1 MRKIKRPRKKRLQ
14 THQDRIMT
22 LANAISIS
30 RIILSIPLVLFLDA
44 KMLWQSFILIL
55 LIVLSDF
62 LDGYVARKADEI
74 TNFGKLIDPV
84 ADKIC
89 LMVVAIY
96 LIITYKIYFLLFFV
110 ILAIRDTFLIIIG
123 VYLMFS
129 QEEVF
134 QSNLSGKWFMGI
146 STLMMTLFMFQ
157 EALAISEY
165 FLWFTYLFSIV
176 LFIISTFEY
185 IKRYLKYFDQMI
197 QMYLHLQQVK
207 YQELEM
213 LEYI

>member
-1 MRKIKRPRKKRLQ
+1 MRVYHKKRIRKKRLQ

-22 LANAISIS
+22 LANAISII
-30 RIILSIPLVLFLDA
+30 RIILSIPLIQFLNA
-44 KMLWQSFILIL
+44 NKLWQAFAIII

-89 LMVVAIY
+89 MVVVVIY
-96 LIITYKIYFLLFFV
+96 LIIIYQLPFLLFFM

-134 QSNLSGKWFMGI
+134 QSNTSGKWFMGI
-146 STLMMTLFMFQ
+146 SALMMALFIFQ
-157 EALAISEY
+157 EPLHISGFVLWISYIVVIILFAISTYEY
-165 FLWFTYLFSIV
+165 FR
-176 LFIISTFEY
+176 
-185 IKRYLKYFDQMI
+185 RYLRYFKQ
-197 QMYLHLQQVK
+197 
-207 YQELEM
+207 LEVR
-213 LEYI
+213 